1 MATSAASSPSD
12 DSTLQILSDT
22 ASNILKHERL
32 EEAWKTCQ
40 DLVETHPDQ
49 PSIWLLYGLTAMVTG
64 VMPAAIQ
71 ALERAVALHRSNPS
85 FHRMLGR
92 AYRAAGRQDD
102 AAAELKHALWL
113 EPNHAEATISLGLIH
128 IAQGQKD
135 AGISMCRR
143 GITMHVKNKVGTV
156 LRSVA
161 CGPVPLIGAIRS
173 AVSRDGRTKAW
184 VAMTRG
190 SIRHRLG
197 DDAGAV
203 EQFRLATSLAPEDE
217 EIHGRVGHFLIEQNR
232 FKEALPYL
240 EKVTQDRDSNLPLL
254 IEYGTALMH
263 SARNSEAVEVLESAL
278 AKNAESAQALIAL
291 GRAKLNEG
299 DIESAL
305 KTLKRA
311 VSLAP
316 KSARAR
322 VVLGRCLQENGAIE
336 EANRWFQ
343 DALTLDPDHADA
355 FLFLASNKQISP
367 EHDHFLRVLARL
379 KDCKGSNEERLRLHF
394 AIAKV
399 FEEAGDYESA
409 MAHYDA
415 GNNLKNVI
423 FDPDRFAAFVDQ
435 MIYTFDQQHF
445 ARTRPW
451 GNQDDRPVFIVGMM
465 RSGTSL
471 AEQILAS
478 HHGVFGG
485 GELEDFGDI
494 ANDLAARSETA
505 YPEAVAVLDAKTL
518 PGIADAQCR
527 RMAGRAPGAKRIIDK
542 MPENFLHIGLILTLF
557 PNARIIHCRRD
568 PRDTCFSIYGLDFGA
583 EHDYAYNLTN
593 LGRYYRQ
600 YERLMDH
607 WRNVAPGSILDVQY
621 EDMIADQEGQT
632 RRILDFCGLDWDEN
646 CLAFHKTDRAVR
658 TWSYRQVRQ
667 PIYKSSVARWRRF
680 ESHLAPLLAELDVQD
695 GAN

>member
-12 DSTLQILSDT
+12 DSTLQILADT
-22 ASNILKHERL
+22 ASNILKHEHL

-40 DLVETHPDQ
+40 TLVETHPDQ

-85 FHRMLGR
+85 FHRLLGR
-92 AYRAAGRQDD
+92 AYRAAGRQDE

-113 EPNHAEATISLGLIH
+113 EPGHAESTISLGLIH

-135 AGISMCRR
+135 AGISMCCR
-143 GITMHVKNKVGTV
+143 GIAMHVKNKLRTTV
-156 LRSVA
+156 RSLA
-161 CGPVPLIGAIRS
+161 CLPVPFIGAVRAAISRS
-173 AVSRDGRTKAW
+173 DHKESW

-190 SIRHRLG
+190 SIRHWLG
-197 DDAGAV
+197 DDTGAI
-203 EQFRLATSLAPEDE
+203 EQFRLAASLAPENE
-217 EIHGRVGHFLIEQNR
+217 GIQARVGHFLIEQNR
-232 FKEALPYL
+232 FQEALPCL
-240 EKVTQDRDSNLPLL
+240 EKVTHDSDSNLPLL
-254 IEYGTALMH
+254 TEYGIALMNN
-263 SARNSEAVEVLESAL
+263 SRSSEAIEVLESVL
-278 AKNAESAQALIAL
+278 AKNAESVQALIAL
-291 GRAKLNEG
+291 GRAKLNKG
-299 DIESAL
+299 DIQSAQ
-305 KTLKRA
+305 KILKRA

-316 KSARAR
+316 NSARAR
-322 VVLGRCLQENGAIE
+322 VVLGRSLQENGAIE
-336 EANRWFQ
+336 AANRWFQ
-343 DALTLDPDHADA
+343 DALTLDPHHADA

-367 EHDHFLRVLARL
+367 HSDHFLRVLARL
-379 KDCKGSNEERLRLHF
+379 NDCKGSNEERLRLHF
-394 AIAKV
+394 AVGKV

-423 FDPDRFAAFVDQ
+423 FDPDQFAAFVDQ
-435 MIYTFDQQHF
+435 MIYTFDHQHF

-478 HHGVFGG
+478 HHSVFGG

-494 ANDLAARSETA
+494 ANDLAARSEKT
-505 YPEAVAVLDAKTL
+505 YFEAVAELDTETL
-518 PGIADAQCR
+518 PGIADAQCK
-527 RMAGRAPGAKRIIDK
+527 RMAARAPDALRITDK

-568 PRDTCFSIYGLDFGA
+568 PRDTCFSIYSLDFGA
-583 EHDYAYNLTN
+583 EHSYAYNLTN

-607 WRNVAPGSILDVQY
+607 WREVAPDSILDVQY
-621 EDMIADQEGQT
+621 EDLIADQEGQT
-632 RRILDFCGLDWDEN
+632 RRILDFCGLDWDDN
-646 CLAFHKTDRAVR
+646 CLAFHKTDRLVH

-680 ESHLAPLLAELDVQD
+680 KNHLAPLIAELDVQN